1 MRKEIIIMVSLV
13 MLAVSIAMLYLIGV
27 SMAKDLKELR
37 DFISDLRKEIFL
49 LKEEIKTIKKKVQNE
64 NNNI

>member
-1 MRKEIIIMVSLV
+1 MVSLV